1 MPRRR
6 GIFSSPLSLEEIAR
20 RAGLSRFHTLRLFK
34 RAYGETPARRVARL
48 RMERAKDLLA
58 TGEEPTTEI
67 AFRPVNTGISAAGP
81 RTVEHLP
88 GNFQIV
94 GGNSA

>member
-1 MPRRR
+1 MLPESADSTYRLAK
-6 GIFSSPLSLEEIAR
+6 SSVEAL
-20 RAGLSRFHTLRLFK
+20 
-34 RAYGETPARRVARL
+34 VARL
-48 RMERAKDLLA
+48 RVERAKDLLA